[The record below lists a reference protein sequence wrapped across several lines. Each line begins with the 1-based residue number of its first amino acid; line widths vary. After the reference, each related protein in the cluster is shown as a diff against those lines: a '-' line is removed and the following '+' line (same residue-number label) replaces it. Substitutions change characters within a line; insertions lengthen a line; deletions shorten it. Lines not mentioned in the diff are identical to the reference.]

1 MSLHLL
7 DAVSEFKIRH
17 RPAESLLLRIGI
29 HSGPVCAGVVGLKMP
44 RYCLFG
50 DTVNT
55 ASRMES
61 TGLPLRIHCSAEC
74 KQMLD
79 ELGGY
84 FYEDRGLISM
94 KGKGEQRTFWLVGE
108 DEDSKIRRT
117 KERTERR
124 GSRTHNKLFN
134 HQNSFKLFDSNGPSL
149 PRSSLKSRNMKQRPS
164 IPRSSS
170 LESPKRLR
178 FASGSNLFEHHRY
191 NRYNSEDAL
200 MEVVLDGA
208 SPKKSQNGSISEDFT
223 SSCPCIENLCP
234 DTVSATYA
242 KLKTALPCE
251 TNNNN
256 NSNSNNNNGNSFQ
269 LTTVVTPL
277 LAAHNRHL

>member
-17 RPAESLLLRIGI
+17 RPNEPLLLRIGI

-61 TGLPLRIHCSAEC
+61 TGLPLRIHCSEEC
-74 KQMLD
+74 KNMLD

-84 FYEDRGLISM
+84 FAEYRGLTQM
-94 KGKGEQRTFWLVGE
+94 KGKGERRTYWLTGE
-108 DEDSKIRRT
+108 DEDFKIKRT

-124 GSRTHNKLFN
+124 GSRTQNRLFN
-134 HQNSFKLFDSNGPSL
+134 HQNSFKLFDTLDNV
-149 PRSSLKSRNMKQRPS
+149 PRSSLKTTRNGKQRPS

-178 FASGSNLFEHHRY
+178 FASGTNLFEHHRY
-191 NRYNSEDAL
+191 NRYSDDAL
-200 MEVVLDGA
+200 MEVILDGS
-208 SPKKSQNGSISEDFT
+208 SPRKAQVTESTISEDFA
-223 SSCPCIENLCP
+223 SSCPCIDSLNSSDAKYNLC
-234 DTVSATYA
+234 
-242 KLKTALPCE
+242 
-251 TNNNN
+251 N
-256 NSNSNNNNGNSFQ
+256 FQ
-269 LTTVVTPL
+269 MTTVVTPL
-277 LAAHNRHL
+277 LAAHNKHRVK